1 MIIQILKVLV
11 LCAIAFMCIVIGEE
25 IDVFNGGDSNED
37 R

>member
-1 MIIQILKVLV
+1 MIIQIITTLV

-25 IDVFNGGDSNED
+25 IDVFNGGSNED